1 METYEPTMYPS
12 PLEIK
17 YLLTISSLQAWS
29 YPPSGTAIL
38 KRANIL
44 VLISFLYISAI
55 IVGATH
61 EYEASPTPTK
71 LRNNTK
77 SQNS

>member
-1 METYEPTMYPS
+1 MRP
-12 PLEIK
+12 
-17 YLLTISSLQAWS
+17 

-38 KRANIL
+38 KTANIV
-44 VLISFLYISAI
+44 VLISFLKISAI

-71 LRNNTK
+71 LRNSMK
-77 SQNS
+77 SQNA